1 MPFFIEV
8 SVSIQPH
15 FTHVGMKQR
24 EVKSRLLSLL
34 SDNSKTRTQGFDS
47 KDRTLILH
55 ALLFLQHM

>member
-34 SDNSKTRTQGFDS
+34 SDNTKTRTQGFDS
-47 KDRTLILH
+47 NRTLILH